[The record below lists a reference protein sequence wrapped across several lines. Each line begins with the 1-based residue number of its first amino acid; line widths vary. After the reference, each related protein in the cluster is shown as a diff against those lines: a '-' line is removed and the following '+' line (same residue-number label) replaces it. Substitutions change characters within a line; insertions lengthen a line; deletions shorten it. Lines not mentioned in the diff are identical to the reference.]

1 MRNFSNLS
9 KLVFLTVILLITYTG
24 ISAPAPYTQP
34 PTAAPATP
42 RRVSAQEKKQQLQQ
56 EASTSSAELST
67 KYQEILSYVNSAQ
80 APSDPNLKE
89 FLKIAAKN
97 RKYLPVFNDSQ
108 KSTYLA
114 FSAWVF
120 YFDNKLDKAIKQA
133 ASAQKVSPKNQNSI
147 KTRFALSLLYKDYTS
162 VIESLSEQSLNN
174 RPRPQ
179 TAKTEEQPYQ
189 QGIEPDIQLD
199 VNAVRI
205 AMLGKVLDFHP
216 EPLEANQPS
225 WQSAGRL
232 VCALL
237 WKLDANELD
246 SFAPL
251 EVTKPVE
258 INEPNAPPSDEN
270 TPAPQPVLE
279 TMPEQ
284 QYQAK
289 QMTEFEVFS
298 KLQNQFSQNKKIVL
312 TGINLN
318 DLTKT
323 KNLANWLSK
332 NPQAWQTFVLSAEQQ
347 EKMFLSLG
355 DGFDKPVF
363 LIVAPDSTIRY
374 AGSVEGFLPQMV
386 IHNIMQNPQEFAP
399 KDSNEPNQPFAEPN
413 LPAVE
418 PVRHIPAEPNKLRI
432 APALPATDVNKT
444 VINTQRP
451 QTAPAPNT
459 VPPQAKLQQ
468 NVDGFSAA
476 DDYHAEELLS
486 FARQYLQI
494 GNKLPSHRYKD
505 PINWCREVMKDYPNT
520 KYAQEAQML
529 LRNVPKEHRQQYN
542 LTDEELGI

>member
-1 MRNFSNLS
+1 MRKFSNLS

-24 ISAPAPYTQP
+24 ISAPAPYIQP
-34 PTAAPATP
+34 PIAAPTTP

-56 EASTSSAELST
+56 EAATASTELST
-67 KYQEILSYVNSAQ
+67 KYQEILSHVNSAQ

-120 YFDNKLDKAIKQA
+120 YFDNKLDKAVKQA

-162 VIESLSEQSLNN
+162 AIESLSEQSPNN
-174 RPRPQ
+174 RPGPQ

-189 QGIEPDIQLD
+189 QGAEPDIQLD

-246 SFAPL
+246 SFAPP
-251 EVTKPVE
+251 EVTKPAE
-258 INEPNAPPSDEN
+258 TNEPNAPPREPN
-270 TPAPQPVLE
+270 APQPVLV
-279 TMPEQ
+279 TMPEP

-289 QMTEFEVFS
+289 QMPEFEVFS

-355 DGFDKPVF
+355 DGFDKPVL

-432 APALPATDVNKT
+432 APVLPTADVNKT

-468 NVDGFSAA
+468 NVDEDFFDPQAE
-476 DDYHAEELLS
+476 DLINHARAFLK
-486 FARQYLQI
+486 I
-494 GNKLPSHRYKD
+494 NNVLPNHMYRD
-505 PINWCREVMKDYPNT
+505 PIEWCRRVRKDYPNT
-520 KYAQEAQML
+520 KYAREAQML
-529 LRNVPKEHRQQYN
+529 LRNVPERYRQQYN